1 MSTAIRVRKIAV
13 TGVLSSLVIVLGIT
27 GIGFIR
33 IPPFSLTI
41 MHVPVIIGAI
51 LEGPAA
57 GFAIGLLFGVFSLVQ
72 TAILPGTE
80 IAFLNPLISIL
91 PRLFIG
97 PVAWLVYRA
106 IAGKTVSGDE
116 QKSAPRRA
124 VIETVAI
131 AISAFA
137 GTLTNTVLVL
147 GTLGLFK
154 YYPWD
159 VIFLTAVSNSPLEA
173 AFAIVIVL
181 AVVSAWKRIS
191 LGGKSRLSREST
203 LP

>member
-13 TGVLSSLVIVLGIT
+13 TGVLSSLIIVLGIT
-27 GIGFIR
+27 GTGFIR

-51 LEGPAA
+51 LEGPVA
-57 GFAIGLLFGVFSLVQ
+57 GFAIGLLFGIFSLMQ

-97 PVAWLVYRA
+97 PAAWLAYRA
-106 IAGKTVSGDE
+106 IAGKAVSGGE
-116 QKSAPRRA
+116 PETAPRRA
-124 VIETVAI
+124 VIESAAI
-131 AISAFA
+131 AVSAFA
-137 GTLTNTVLVL
+137 GTLTNTALVL
-147 GTLGLFK
+147 GAIGLFK

-159 VIFLTAVSNSPLEA
+159 ALFLSASNFLVEAPFAVVIT
-173 AFAIVIVL
+173 L
-181 AVVSAWKRIS
+181 AVVSAWKRIAP
-191 LGGKSRLSREST
+191 GGKSRLSKEI
-203 LP
+203 